1 MKQARFTMT
10 PPSCCRHHHYHHHL
24 RLSLTRIGACP
35 THAQQLLPIH
45 GDEGIGRSVGGNW
58 AGVGSR
64 LPLSSFFCRLT
75 SPKFVALAWYPRHQ
89 QHWRGSLDDISSC
102 YISLSQI
109 INGSSKL
116 RRGCALL
123 PPNPSIMSMMILLD
137 I

>member
-24 RLSLTRIGACP
+24 RLYLTRIGACP
-35 THAQQLLPIH
+35 THAQSAPPTKCWREL
-45 GDEGIGRSVGGNW
+45 GGRL
-58 AGVGSR
+58 GV
-64 LPLSSFFCRLT
+64 PLSSFFCRLT

-123 PPNPSIMSMMILLD
+123 PPNPSIMSMMILLN